1 MEINA
6 ALREEI
12 EKDITRCEAYS
23 DINGSES
30 LYGVL
35 VAKYSVLDPQF
46 SKGLSANGKT
56 AALGSEF
63 DFRQELKAIA
73 AKLRMWL
80 LTAPSSTDIS
90 PNPKSNPLKEKVYS
104 FIQRG
109 EEILVKE
116 RHVPERGIAMP
127 SYVAGPLL
135 DAWMGEINI
144 FNDRYLRKHPLHN
157 SIHTTYFHYKKN
169 YSSCEDMLGHLRAL
183 AADDDFFDEV
193 NKPAPVNTSASI
205 TSIEDMLK
213 YDITRCQEYI
223 TNPTDEKVGLKLY
236 IEVTSRYDSV
246 IKGFGNGLYQ
256 YYAEQRFYDPEISG
270 DTLLHNLTVL
280 LNKMLSYQAQEYGTS
295 SDNRKAMRHMSNKV
309 FIVHG
314 HDEAA
319 KETMAR
325 TLEKAGF
332 EAIILHEQASSGN
345 TIIEKIEANT
355 DVSFA
360 VVLYTQC
367 DLGRAKDAKVES
379 EKYRARQNV
388 VFEHGYLI
396 AKLGRNRVCALV
408 KGDVET
414 PGDISGVVYI
424 SMDAAGA
431 WKMQLAKEMKS
442 AGLLIDMD
450 KFFT

>member
-12 EKDITRCEAYS
+12 EEDITRCEAYS
-23 DINGSES
+23 DIKGSES

-46 SKGLSANGKT
+46 SKGLSTNGK
-56 AALGSEF
+56 AAVLGSEC
-63 DFRQELKAIA
+63 DFKQELKAIA

-80 LTAPSSTDIS
+80 LTAPMSTDIS
-90 PNPKSNPLKEKVYS
+90 PNLKSNPLKEKLYS

-109 EEILVKE
+109 EELLVKE
-116 RHVPERGIAMP
+116 RHTLERGIVMP
-127 SYVAGPLL
+127 SYVSGPLL

-144 FNDRYLRKHPLHN
+144 FNERYLKRHPLHD
-157 SIHTTYFHYKKN
+157 SIYTTYSHYKKE
-169 YSSCEDMLGHLRAL
+169 YSSCEDMLGYLRAL
-183 AADDDFFDEV
+183 AADNEFFEEEH
-193 NKPAPVNTSASI
+193 KSALVNTAASI
-205 TSIEDMLK
+205 ASVEGMLK
-213 YDITRCQEYI
+213 YDISRCQEYI

-236 IEVTSRYDSV
+236 IEITSRYDSI

-256 YYAEQRFYDPEISG
+256 YYAEQHFYDPEISG

-280 LNKMLSYQAQEYGTS
+280 LNKMLSYQAQKYGTS
-295 SDNRKAMRHMSNKV
+295 SGNRKAMTHMSNKV

-325 TLEKAGF
+325 TLEKAGY
-332 EAIILHEQASSGN
+332 EAIVLHEQASSGN

-367 DLGRAKDAKVES
+367 DLGRTKEAKVES

-396 AKLGRNRVCALV
+396 GKLGRKRVCALV

-431 WKMQLAKEMKS
+431 WKYELAKEMRA
-442 AGLLIDMD
+442 AGLSVDSN
-450 KFFT
+450 KF